1 MPTSFAP
8 GARVEIRDAEWV
20 IRKAEMTPNGQALHV
35 TGLSD
40 PVKDRSAIFLSDLED
55 IRILRPEDTEL
66 VPDQSPAFRSS
77 LLFLES
83 LLRRTPPT
91 DERIHIGHRGAMNP
105 APYQLHPTA
114 RALGQTRQRIL
125 IADAVGLGKT
135 LEAGILVSE
144 LIRRGRGRRILVVT
158 VKSMMTQFQKEFWSR
173 FTIPLVRLDS
183 AGIQRVYSRLPAGM
197 NPFHHYDRTII
208 SVDTLKQDVQ
218 YRTFLEKAWWDII
231 IIDEA
236 HNVAE
241 RGGGISQRARLARLL
256 SERSDTLILL
266 SATPHDGKARSF
278 ASIMNMLDP
287 TAIADPSDYGPED
300 IKGLFVRRFKKDI
313 QNQAAGAFRDRKI
326 LTLDCRASREEEEA
340 FSCLAGLE
348 LSLKADR
355 STGDLLFRIVLEKAL
370 FSSPAAC
377 LQTLRKRLQK
387 LRKEGEPE
395 TAADIGALAAL
406 EEKVAAVTPD
416 SLGRYRTLLATLRNH
431 PELAWNGSDP
441 GDRLVIFS
449 ERLET
454 LHWLKRNLL
463 DDLGLHENAVAVLHG
478 GMSDTEQQRLVE
490 DFGKESAPVR
500 LLLASDV
507 ASEGINLHY
516 LCHRLVHFDI
526 PWSLMTFQQ
535 RNGRIDRYG
544 QTKTP
549 LIAYLVTRS
558 ENGRIRGDLRI
569 LELLIRKDE
578 EAVRNIGD
586 PSVFLGLYSEEEE
599 ERWTAGMMQSGKSA
613 EEAEKEMLGE
623 ENWFEEFMKLA
634 QSEETREEAVDD
646 PPVAE
651 SPSLYRD
658 DLEYL
663 EAALNHLAS
672 RSQIQREIN
681 RDKGTLEFVAPEEL
695 KRRFRRLPRE
705 IWPENGL
712 FRLTLSPEEMEREI
726 LRSRVSEESWP
737 SVHYLWPLHPAVEWV
752 NDKVLTS
759 FSRHEAPVMH
769 LPEILPRGETVYL
782 LSGLIPNRKGHPLIH
797 RWFGVVFSGRK
808 IVRVEELEDLL
819 ERTGLRK
826 KTLSNPGA
834 AGSSDE
840 LRKLLHDAVLAG
852 TEWMLARREEFR
864 KKISPRLAREKE
876 NLERL
881 RGRHHEKLER
891 SLEGTGRPEA
901 IVQGRKKTETRRI
914 DSLFDQYLKWV
925 EDTLTTEPEPYI
937 QILTVL
943 KGAE

>member
-66 VPDQSPAFRSS
+66 VPDLSPAFRSS
-77 LLFLES
+77 ILFLES

-105 APYQLHPTA
+105 APYQLHPTV

-183 AGIQRVYSRLPAGM
+183 AGIQRVYSRLPAGHE
-197 NPFHHYDRTII
+197 PLPTITTGP
-208 SVDTLKQDVQ
+208 SSLWTPLKQDVQ

-278 ASIMNMLDP
+278 ASLMNMLDP

-300 IKGLFVRRFKKDI
+300 IKGLFIRRFKKDI

-326 LTLDCRASREEEEA
+326 LTLECRASREEEDA
-340 FSCLAGLE
+340 FSCLAGLD
-348 LSLKADR
+348 LSRKADR

-395 TAADIGALAAL
+395 TTADIGALSAL

-416 SLGRYRTLLATLRNH
+416 HLGRYRTLLETLRSH

-463 DDLGLHENAVAVLHG
+463 DDLGLPENAVAVLHG

-490 DFGKESAPVR
+490 DFGKKSVPVR

-544 QTKTP
+544 QIQTP
-549 LIAYLVTRS
+549 LIAYLVTKS
-558 ENGRIRGDLRI
+558 ENERILGDLRF
-569 LELLIRKDE
+569 
-578 EAVRNIGD
+578 
-586 PSVFLGLYSEEEE
+586 S
-599 ERWTAGMMQSGKSA
+599 
-613 EEAEKEMLGE
+613 
-623 ENWFEEFMKLA
+623 
-634 QSEETREEAVDD
+634 
-646 PPVAE
+646 
-651 SPSLYRD
+651 
-658 DLEYL
+658 
-663 EAALNHLAS
+663 
-672 RSQIQREIN
+672 
-681 RDKGTLEFVAPEEL
+681 
-695 KRRFRRLPRE
+695 
-705 IWPENGL
+705 
-712 FRLTLSPEEMEREI
+712 
-726 LRSRVSEESWP
+726 
-737 SVHYLWPLHPAVEWV
+737 
-752 NDKVLTS
+752 S
-759 FSRHEAPVMH
+759 FS
-769 LPEILPRGETVYL
+769 
-782 LSGLIPNRKGHPLIH
+782 SRKM
-797 RWFGVVFSGRK
+797 K
-808 IVRVEELEDLL
+808 
-819 ERTGLRK
+819 
-826 KTLSNPGA
+826 
-834 AGSSDE
+834 
-840 LRKLLHDAVLAG
+840 
-852 TEWMLARREEFR
+852 
-864 KKISPRLAREKE
+864 
-876 NLERL
+876 
-881 RGRHHEKLER
+881 
-891 SLEGTGRPEA
+891 RPSKY
-901 IVQGRKKTETRRI
+901 R
-914 DSLFDQYLKWV
+914 
-925 EDTLTTEPEPYI
+925 
-937 QILTVL
+937 
-943 KGAE
+943 

>member
-278 ASIMNMLDP
+278 ASLMNMLDP

-300 IKGLFVRRFKKDI
+300 IKGLFIRRFKKDI

-326 LTLDCRASREEEEA
+326 LTLECRASREEEEA

-348 LSLKADR
+348 LSRKADR

-387 LRKEGEPE
+387 LRKEGGPE

-406 EEKVAAVTPD
+406 EEKVAAISPEH
-416 SLGRYRTLLATLRNH
+416 LGRYRTLLETLRNH
-431 PELAWNGSDP
+431 PELAWDGSDP

-463 DDLGLHENAVAVLHG
+463 NDLGLPENAVAVLHG

-490 DFGKESAPVR
+490 DFGKENAPVR

-634 QSEETREEAVDD
+634 QSEETREEAGDD

-681 RDKGTLEFVAPEEL
+681 RDRGSLEFVAPEEL

-759 FSRHEAPVMH
+759 FRRHEAPVMH

-937 QILTVL
+937 QILAVL
-943 KGAE
+943 KGAD

>member
-20 IRKAEMTPNGQALHV
+20 IRKAELTPNGQALHV

-55 IRILRPEDTEL
+55 VRVLRPEDTAL
-66 VPDQSPAFRSS
+66 VPDSSPAFRSS

-91 DERIHIGHRGAMNP
+91 DERIHMGHRGAMNP

-114 RALGQTRQRIL
+114 RALAQTRQRIL

-173 FTIPLVRLDS
+173 FTVPLVRLDS

-197 NPFHHYDRTII
+197 NPFHHYDRTIV

-218 YRTFLEKAWWDII
+218 YRTFLEKAWWDVI

-241 RGGGISQRARLARLL
+241 RGGGISRRARLARLL

-266 SATPHDGKARSF
+266 SATPHDGRAKSF
-278 ASIMNMLDP
+278 ASLMNMLDP
-287 TAIADPSDYGPED
+287 TAIADPSKYGPED
-300 IKGLFVRRFKKDI
+300 IKGLFIRRFKKDV
-313 QNQAAGAFRDRKI
+313 QGQAAGAFRERKI
-326 LTLDCRASREEEEA
+326 LTLECCASPEEEEA
-340 FSCLAGLE
+340 FSCLAGMN
-348 LSLKADR
+348 LSSAADR
-355 STGDLLFRIVLEKAL
+355 SAGDLLFRIVLEKAL

-387 LRKEGEPE
+387 LRKEGAPE
-395 TAADIGALAAL
+395 TAGDIEALAGL
-406 EEKVAAVTPD
+406 EEKTAAITPER
-416 SLGRYRTLLATLRNH
+416 LGRYRTLLDALRNH
-431 PELAWNGSDP
+431 PELAWNGGDP
-441 GDRLVIFS
+441 CDRLVIFS
-449 ERLET
+449 ERLDT
-454 LHWLKRNLL
+454 LHWLKKSLL
-463 DDLGLHENAVAVLHG
+463 QDLGLPENALAVLHG
-478 GMSDTEQQRLVE
+478 GMSDTDQQRVVE
-490 DFGKESAPVR
+490 DFGKETAPVR

-544 QTKTP
+544 QTRTP
-549 LIAYLVTRS
+549 YIAYLETKS
-558 ENGRIRGDLRI
+558 ANERIRGDLRI
-569 LELLIRKDE
+569 LELLIRKDD

-599 ERWTAGMMQSGKSA
+599 ERWTAGMILSGKSA
-613 EEAEKEMLGE
+613 EEAEKEMLGKE
-623 ENWFEEFMKLA
+623 DWFEEFMKLG
-634 QSEETREEAVDD
+634 QSEETQEEQPDE
-646 PPVAE
+646 PPAGE
-651 SPSLYRD
+651 MPSLYGD
-658 DLEYL
+658 DLDYM

-672 RSQIQREIN
+672 GAQIQREIR
-681 RDKGTLEFVAPEEL
+681 RDSGYLEFVAPEEL

-705 IWPENGL
+705 VWPENGL
-712 FRLTLSPEEMEREI
+712 FRLTLSPEEMEKEI

-759 FSRHEAPVMH
+759 FRRHEAPVMF
-769 LPEILPRGETVYL
+769 LPEVLPAGETVFL

-808 IVRVEELEDLL
+808 IVRVEELEALL
-819 ERTGLRK
+819 ERSGLRK
-826 KTLSNPGA
+826 RKLSNPGDA
-834 AGSSDE
+834 EVPDE
-840 LRKLLHDAVLAG
+840 LRALLPEAVRAG
-852 TEWMLARREEFR
+852 IEWMLARRNEFR
-864 KKISPRLAREKE
+864 KRMLPRLAREKE
-876 NLERL
+876 NLETL
-881 RGRHHEKLER
+881 RARHHEQLAF
-891 SLEGTGRPEA
+891 SLSGSGRPEA

-914 DSLFDQYLKWV
+914 DSLFDQYLRWV

-937 QILTVL
+937 QILAVL
-943 KGAE
+943 KGAD

>member
-66 VPDQSPAFRSS
+66 VPDRSPAFRSS

-256 SERSDTLILL
+256 SERSVTLILL

-278 ASIMNMLDP
+278 ASLMNMLDP

-300 IKGLFVRRFKKDI
+300 IKGLFIRRFKKDI

-326 LTLDCRASREEEEA
+326 LTLECRASREEEEA

-348 LSLKADR
+348 LSRKADR

-377 LQTLRKRLQK
+377 LQTLRNRLQK
-387 LRKEGEPE
+387 LRKEGGPE

-406 EEKVAAVTPD
+406 EEKVAAISPEH
-416 SLGRYRTLLATLRNH
+416 LGRYRTLLETLRNH
-431 PELAWNGSDP
+431 PELAWDGSDP

-463 DDLGLHENAVAVLHG
+463 DDLGLPENAVAVLHG

-490 DFGKESAPVR
+490 DFGKENAPVR

-544 QTKTP
+544 QTKPP
-549 LIAYLVTRS
+549 LIAYLKTKA
-558 ENGRIRGDLRI
+558 ENERIRGDLRI

-634 QSEETREEAVDD
+634 QSEETREEVVDD
-646 PPVAE
+646 PPVAV
-651 SPSLYRD
+651 SSSLYRD

-681 RDKGTLEFVAPEEL
+681 RDKGTLEFVAPEEQ
-695 KRRFRRLPRE
+695 KRRFRRLHRE
-705 IWPENGL
+705 KWTE
-712 FRLTLSPEEMEREI
+712 
-726 LRSRVSEESWP
+726 
-737 SVHYLWPLHPAVEWV
+737 
-752 NDKVLTS
+752 
-759 FSRHEAPVMH
+759 
-769 LPEILPRGETVYL
+769 
-782 LSGLIPNRKGHPLIH
+782 SGLLQ
-797 RWFGVVFSGRK
+797 VA
-808 IVRVEELEDLL
+808 
-819 ERTGLRK
+819 
-826 KTLSNPGA
+826 LS
-834 AGSSDE
+834 
-840 LRKLLHDAVLAG
+840 
-852 TEWMLARREEFR
+852 RE
-864 KKISPRLAREKE
+864 
-876 NLERL
+876 
-881 RGRHHEKLER
+881 
-891 SLEGTGRPEA
+891 
-901 IVQGRKKTETRRI
+901 
-914 DSLFDQYLKWV
+914 
-925 EDTLTTEPEPYI
+925 
-937 QILTVL
+937 
-943 KGAE
+943 